1 MDQISMADPSGN
13 VQRSVRKSEDQ
24 LLLPILNHQF
34 RFCDGWGSED
44 KGGRFTMQDP
54 PRREQY
60 AAARFVSELALA
72 GLTVG
77 KPGMMRDSNAKTA
90 RVGLTEDKVKRGTTA
105 EERFP

>member
-1 MDQISMADPSGN
+1 MDQISMADPSGK

-34 RFCDGWGSED
+34 RFCDGWGSVD
-44 KGGRFTMQDP
+44 NGGRFTMQDP

-60 AAARFVSELALA
+60 AAARFVSELTLA
-72 GLTVG
+72 G
-77 KPGMMRDSNAKTA
+77 GMMRDSNAKTA
-90 RVGLTEDKVKRGTTA
+90 RVGLAEDKVGRGTTA